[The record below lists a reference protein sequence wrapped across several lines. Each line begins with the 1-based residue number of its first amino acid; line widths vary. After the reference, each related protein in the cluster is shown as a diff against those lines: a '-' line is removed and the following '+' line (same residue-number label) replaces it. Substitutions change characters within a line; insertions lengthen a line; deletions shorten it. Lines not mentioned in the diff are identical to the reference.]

1 MSASPATAAQA
12 AAKAKRSG
20 VLERRTTSIGP
31 AILAKLTAPVVLAW
45 LDAHQGRATAAGRVY
60 GQRIHSVAAPERI
73 PAPAWVT
80 TAAGRGAEGLVLE
93 TAREGWRVGVANPV
107 KAWRRSWT
115 GYAEA
120 ATAAWEHLGADTAD
134 IPAEAWEEAALLGV
148 GVPGADTPPPAPGT
162 CRDLGARAQDAR
174 ANLKSAVLRRL
185 SGEAPV
191 FNPRYVDFAR
201 HYGFEIAP
209 CNVGAGHEKGRV
221 EAGVGYVKKNLL
233 AGLEIADFSHL
244 NPTAREWLDTVA
256 NVRIHGETRRRPI
269 DLFEEERD
277 RLQPLPETV
286 HDFANIHAV
295 RASNRFRVTFD
306 ANRYSVPAEYASQR
320 LTLKAWPDRICIY
333 HHDRL
338 VARHPRSYDR
348 HQDFEHPDHPKALL
362 DQRRSARRQRL
373 VKRFL
378 TLAPCAE
385 RYYAELQ
392 QRRLNP
398 THHIR
403 KIVALSEVHG
413 EQDTARALADA
424 LHFGALGSEYIAN
437 LLESRARLNAD
448 PGPLHLTRPGDA
460 LELDLPDPDLADYDR
475 HLETENTP

>member
-1 MSASPATAAQA
+1 MLCYSRMMYVEFTVSQT
-12 AAKAKRSG
+12 
-20 VLERRTTSIGP
+20 LEHFLGCHLN
-31 AILAKLTAPVVLAW
+31 AF
-45 LDAHQGRATAAGRVY
+45 
-60 GQRIHSVAAPERI
+60 
-73 PAPAWVT
+73 
-80 TAAGRGAEGLVLE
+80 
-93 TAREGWRVGVANPV
+93 
-107 KAWRRSWT
+107 
-115 GYAEA
+115 EA
-120 ATAAWEHLGADTAD
+120 
-134 IPAEAWEEAALLGV
+134 
-148 GVPGADTPPPAPGT
+148 
-162 CRDLGARAQDAR
+162 LGARVPAR
-174 ANLKSAVLRRL
+174 IMVDNLKSAVLRRL

-256 NVRIHGETRRRPI
+256 NVRIHGETRRRPV

-295 RASNRFRVTFD
+295 RASNRFRVTFE

-348 HQDFEHPDHPKALL
+348 HQDFEHPDHPKVLL

-403 KIVALSEVHG
+403 KIVALSETHG

-437 LLESRARLNAD
+437 LLESRARLSAD